1 MSQSVRPRRAP
12 NHRQRAFRTVFT
24 AFVQFFLQ
32 AGLGGRYHPLPG
44 TMMAGRDPNS
54 YQIQHGPNT
63 HTHPLLLR
71 ARTTRRDP
79 SPKYGPRALTPI
91 SHSRPK
97 AMTGMPPTRF
107 IIPASS
113 ACQLVAHNGQRWE
126 QACPPCSERAS
137 SPYAALARSAMHTA
151 CGVQVSALHGS
162 HLLAGT
168 LAGQRDVGE
177 RRYLGLISGE

>member
-1 MSQSVRPRRAP
+1 
-12 NHRQRAFRTVFT
+12 
-24 AFVQFFLQ
+24 
-32 AGLGGRYHPLPG
+32 
-44 TMMAGRDPNS
+44 MAGRDPNS

-137 SPYAALARSAMHTA
+137 SPYAASARSAMHTQRPGVGATREPLA
-151 CGVQVSALHGS
+151 CGNTCRTARRLRTAIPRPHLWRVIRYRRRRKICPRGISWLGFACSSGS
-162 HLLAGT
+162 PRAPQCL
-168 LAGQRDVGE
+168 
-177 RRYLGLISGE
+177 

>member
-1 MSQSVRPRRAP
+1 
-12 NHRQRAFRTVFT
+12 
-24 AFVQFFLQ
+24 
-32 AGLGGRYHPLPG
+32 
-44 TMMAGRDPNS
+44 MMAGRDPNS

-137 SPYAALARSAMHTA
+137 SPYAASARSAMHT
-151 CGVQVSALHGS
+151 
-162 HLLAGT
+162 
-168 LAGQRDVGE
+168 QRAASRC
-177 RRYLGLISGE
+177 RRYEGATCLREHLKDSETLENGHTSASSLESDSVSPSPKDLSPGYFVARICL